1 MIRKTSAMVEAG
13 ILAAVAIV
21 MALISM
27 YVPVL
32 GAFVNFVWPL
42 PIVIC
47 GCRHG
52 LKWSIMTLLVATVII
67 AMIISPINAFFLA
80 AIFGLL
86 GLILGECMRRHL
98 PPMKM
103 MLYGSVGAVIAL
115 VLNIVLSFW
124 VLGIDP
130 IEMMFSSFHQSLEQL
145 TVYYREHGM
154 SEADIKKTVDGYA
167 EMLRMM
173 RIIMP
178 GAFMMCAPL
187 MAFVNYMA
195 AKKILTKLGESF
207 EAFPPFTMLQVPGWI
222 LWPYAASLFA
232 VTYYYQHD
240 QASWMYTLS
249 VNVQTVCS
257 FVLVLQGIV
266 LLYWFVETKQKPRW
280 WANIGIALLFIVP
293 IFTQIMVYVGAFDIV
308 MDFRKIR
315 PASRFRKQR

>member
-115 VLNIVLSFW
+115 ILNIVLSFW

-130 IEMMFSSFHQSLEQL
+130 IEMMFSSFHQSLEHERGRYQKDCRRL
-145 TVYYREHGM
+145 CRNAAYDAHYYAGCFSDVCAAYGLCELYGCQKD
-154 SEADIKKTVDGYA
+154 SYEAG
-167 EMLRMM
+167 R
-173 RIIMP
+173 
-178 GAFMMCAPL
+178 
-187 MAFVNYMA
+187 
-195 AKKILTKLGESF
+195 KL
-207 EAFPPFTMLQVPGWI
+207 
-222 LWPYAASLFA
+222 
-232 VTYYYQHD
+232 
-240 QASWMYTLS
+240 
-249 VNVQTVCS
+249 
-257 FVLVLQGIV
+257 
-266 LLYWFVETKQKPRW
+266 
-280 WANIGIALLFIVP
+280 
-293 IFTQIMVYVGAFDIV
+293 
-308 MDFRKIR
+308 
-315 PASRFRKQR
+315 

>member
-1 MIRKTSAMVEAG
+1 
-13 ILAAVAIV
+13 
-21 MALISM
+21 
-27 YVPVL
+27 
-32 GAFVNFVWPL
+32 
-42 PIVIC
+42 
-47 GCRHG
+47 
-52 LKWSIMTLLVATVII
+52 
-67 AMIISPINAFFLA
+67 
-80 AIFGLL
+80 
-86 GLILGECMRRHL
+86 
-98 PPMKM
+98 M

-266 LLYWFVETKQKPRW
+266 LLYWLWIQSISRV
-280 WANIGIALLFIVP
+280 GGP
-293 IFTQIMVYVGAFDIV
+293 ISV
-308 MDFRKIR
+308 
-315 PASRFRKQR
+315 

>member
-42 PIVIC
+42 PIIIC

-52 LKWSIMTLLVATVII
+52 LKWSIMTLLVSTVII

-103 MLYGSVGAVIAL
+103 MLYESIGAVIAL
-115 VLNIVLSFW
+115 ILNIVLSFL

-145 TVYYREHGM
+145 AVYYREHGM
-154 SEADIKKTVDGYA
+154 GEDEIKKIIDGYA

-178 GAFMMCAPL
+178 GAFFLCAPL
-187 MAFVNYMA
+187 MAFINYIA
-195 AKKILTKLGESF
+195 AKKILTKLGETF
-207 EAFPPFTMLQVPGWI
+207 EAFPAFTKIQIPGWI
-222 LWPYAASLFA
+222 LWPYALSLLA
-232 VTYYYQHD
+232 VTYFYQTN
-240 QASWMYTLS
+240 QNSWMYTVS
-249 VNVQTVCS
+249 VNIQTVCS
-257 FVLVLQGIV
+257 FILVFQGIV
-266 LLYWFVETKQKPRW
+266 LLYWFVDNKQKPRW
-280 WANIGIALLFIVP
+280 WANTALILLFAVP
-293 IFTQIMVYVGAFDIV
+293 IFSQIMVYVGAFDIV
-308 MDFRKIR
+308 FDFRKIR
-315 PASRFRKQR
+315 PKSLKH

>member
-1 MIRKTSAMVEAG
+1 
-13 ILAAVAIV
+13 
-21 MALISM
+21 M

-67 AMIISPINAFFLA
+67 AMIISQLMPFSWRLFLA
-80 AIFGLL
+80 FWADF
-86 GLILGECMRRHL
+86 RRVYATSSAADE
-98 PPMKM
+98 M

-222 LWPYAASLFA
+222 LWL
-232 VTYYYQHD
+232 
-240 QASWMYTLS
+240 MLRL
-249 VNVQTVCS
+249 C
-257 FVLVLQGIV
+257 L
-266 LLYWFVETKQKPRW
+266 R
-280 WANIGIALLFIVP
+280 
-293 IFTQIMVYVGAFDIV
+293 
-308 MDFRKIR
+308 
-315 PASRFRKQR
+315 

>member
-1 MIRKTSAMVEAG
+1 
-13 ILAAVAIV
+13 
-21 MALISM
+21 
-27 YVPVL
+27 
-32 GAFVNFVWPL
+32 
-42 PIVIC
+42 
-47 GCRHG
+47 
-52 LKWSIMTLLVATVII
+52 MTLLVATAII
-67 AMIISPINAFFLA
+67 AMVISPVNAFFLA

-98 PPMKM
+98 PPMKL
-103 MLYGSVGAVIAL
+103 MLYGSIGAVIAL
-115 VLNIVLSFW
+115 ILNIALSFW

-130 IEMMFSSFHQSLEQL
+130 IEMMFTSFHESLVQL
-145 TVYYREHGM
+145 EGYYREHGM
-154 SEADIKKTVDGYA
+154 SEADIKASIAGYS

-178 GAFMMCAPL
+178 GAFLLCAPL
-187 MAFVNYMA
+187 MAFINYMA

-207 EAFPPFTMLQVPGWI
+207 EAFPAFTMLQVPGWI

-232 VTYYYQHD
+232 VTYFYQTD
-240 QASWMYTLS
+240 QSSWLYALS

-266 LLYWFVETKQKPRW
+266 LLYWFVESKNKPRW
-280 WANIGIALLFIVP
+280 WANIGVALLFIIP

-315 PASRFRKQR
+315 PHRLKK

>member
-13 ILAAVAIV
+13 ILAAIAIV

-52 LKWSIMTLLVATVII
+52 LKWSVMTLLVATII
-67 AMIISPINAFFLA
+67 VAMIISPINAFFLA

-98 PPMKM
+98 PPMKL
-103 MLYGSVGAVIAL
+103 MLYGSIGAVVAL
-115 VLNIVLSFW
+115 VLNIVLSFL

-145 TVYYREHGM
+145 AVYYREHGM
-154 SEADIKKTVDGYA
+154 GEDEIKKIIDGYA

-178 GAFMMCAPL
+178 GAFLMCAPL
-187 MAFVNYMA
+187 MAFVNYIC
-195 AKKILTKLGESF
+195 AKKILTKLGEAF
-207 EAFPPFTMLQVPGWI
+207 EDFPAFTMLQVPGWV
-222 LWPYAASLFA
+222 LWPYAASLLA
-232 VTYYYQHD
+232 VTYFYQTQQLD
-240 QASWMYTLS
+240 TWMYTLS

-257 FVLVLQGIV
+257 FVLVMQGIV
-266 LLYWFVETKQKPRW
+266 LLYWFVNTHKKPRW
-280 WANIGIALLFIVP
+280 WANIGLILLFAVP
-293 IFTQIMVYVGAFDIV
+293 IFSQIMVYVGAFDIV
-308 MDFRKIR
+308 FDFRKIR
-315 PASRFRKQR
+315 PQRLRK

>member
-1 MIRKTSAMVEAG
+1 
-13 ILAAVAIV
+13 
-21 MALISM
+21 
-27 YVPVL
+27 
-32 GAFVNFVWPL
+32 
-42 PIVIC
+42 
-47 GCRHG
+47 
-52 LKWSIMTLLVATVII
+52 
-67 AMIISPINAFFLA
+67 
-80 AIFGLL
+80 
-86 GLILGECMRRHL
+86 
-98 PPMKM
+98 
-103 MLYGSVGAVIAL
+103 
-115 VLNIVLSFW
+115 
-124 VLGIDP
+124 
-130 IEMMFSSFHQSLEQL
+130 
-145 TVYYREHGM
+145 M

-178 GAFMMCAPL
+178 GAFLMCAPL

-266 LLYWFVETKQKPRW
+266 LLYWFVETKHKPRW